1 MTDPPMHRRDKH
13 GRALDEYPERTEY
26 GHLLGINAFGN
37 AAYATETEAT
47 LASLD
52 EEGRLR
58 VPVRERW
65 IARQFPLAEANLTPA
80 EYVEYVV
87 DETGPWRAL
96 TGGVE
101 DRIEAAGHDLE
112 GLVSDGPYEAELGRL
127 LDAVEAGGARASEAS
142 GALRQY
148 ALDHPD
154 EVVPVVSRLL
164 DVLDDGAEA
173 ETEGFGA
180 LAVAADLA
188 AAVARATRAD
198 PEAVVPHL
206 DRLVAV
212 TGREREPAGDDP
224 ALLHL
229 VDALDVLGR
238 DDSEGLAGALAT
250 RVEAADDG
258 AVATLNALYRLEH
271 RYSTG
276 RHPLL
281 ETERLREVVAAAAE
295 RASGD
300 LGAAATDVE
309 TIHGFH
315 R

>member
-1 MTDPPMHRRDKH
+1 MSDPPAYRRDKH
-13 GRALDEYPERTEY
+13 GRALDEYPERTAY
-26 GHLLGINAFGN
+26 GHLIGINTFGN
-37 AAYATETEAT
+37 AAYATEAEAT

-52 EEGRLR
+52 EEGQLR

-65 IARQFPLAEANLTPA
+65 IARQFPLAEADLTPA

-96 TGGVE
+96 TDGVE
-101 DRIEAAGHDLE
+101 ERLEAAGYDAAT
-112 GLVSDGPYEAELGRL
+112 LVSDGPYETDRDDL
-127 LDAVEAGGARASEAS
+127 LAAVESGDGRARAAA

-148 ALDHPD
+148 ALDHPED
-154 EVVPVVSRLL
+154 VVPLLPRLFDTL
-164 DVLDDGAEA
+164 HGE
-173 ETEGFGA
+173 EGEDFGA
-180 LAVAADLA
+180 RAVAADLA
-188 AAVARATRAD
+188 AVVARATRAD
-198 PEAVVPHL
+198 PGAAAAHL
-206 DRLVAV
+206 DRLVDAA
-212 TGREREPAGDDP
+212 GREREPAGDDP

-238 DDSEGLAGALAT
+238 DDPAEIAETLAGM
-250 RVEAADDG
+250 VEGADDR

-276 RHPLL
+276 EHPLL
-281 ETERLREVVAAAAE
+281 AAGRLREVVAAAAD
-295 RASGD
+295 RAGGE
-300 LGAAATDVE
+300 LGEAAREVE